1 MSREL
6 PVPKTVKDLFDELL
20 GRPVTIGPA
29 DPMRAPDLH
38 AQPLSCLYVDDTM
51 TLRAII
57 AMDIRLAAYT
67 GAALGLVPATAAEAS
82 IEEKELSETIAENV
96 AEVCNIMSSML
107 NHEGEP
113 RVKVHQTF
121 LPGQMPPSDAIGY
134 MLAFGRRVDLLID
147 VQGYGAGR
155 IWITLAKN

>member
-6 PVPKTVKDLFDELL
+6 PIPKNVKDLFDELL
-20 GRPVTIGPA
+20 GRSVTVGPA

-38 AQPLSCLYVDDTM
+38 AKPLSCLYADDSM
-51 TLRAII
+51 VLRAII
-57 AMDIRLAAYT
+57 AMDIKLAAYA
-67 GAALGLVPATAAEAS
+67 GAALGLVPASGAETS
-82 IEEKELSETIAENV
+82 IEEQELSENIADNV
-96 AEVCNIMSSML
+96 SEVCNIMSSML

-121 LPGQMPPSDAIGY
+121 LPGQMPPADAIGY
-134 MLAFGRRVDLLID
+134 MLAFGRRLDLTVD
-147 VQGYGAGR
+147 VQGYGAGK